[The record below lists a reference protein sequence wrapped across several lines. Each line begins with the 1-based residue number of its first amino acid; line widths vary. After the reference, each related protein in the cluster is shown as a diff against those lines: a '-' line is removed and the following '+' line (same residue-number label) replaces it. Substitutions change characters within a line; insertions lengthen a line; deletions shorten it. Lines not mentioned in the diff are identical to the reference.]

1 MCITV
6 AQHLLSPS
14 DASKQAPQ
22 ASGHMRAMRKNSSQ
36 NEYDAKKTKQY
47 AFQVHWHRF
56 ISKAQTCC
64 ILKHIPK
71 TLLPGLYFHLY

>member
-1 MCITV
+1 MSITV
-6 AQHLLSPS
+6 AQHLLSLS
-14 DASKQAPQ
+14 DAGKHAPQ
-22 ASGHMRAMRKNSSQ
+22 APGHMRAMRKNSSQ
-36 NEYDAKKTKQY
+36 NEYDVKPTQY

-71 TLLPGLYFHLY
+71 TLLPSLYFDLY